1 MALTFQ
7 SAFMSRPYNNTY
19 CRTHCM
25 KSCKICT
32 YVCCL
37 LNKWKHWKFGVSQ
50 SLKEYSTENLF
61 LSIKYPPPVL
71 LATVFLIFF
80 FDECFFFFLTE
91 TNDSDLFEFGMKMK
105 FCCFTIFRDLKV
117 HTHTWTSMSVWFWR
131 FVMSLKPFVW
141 TWVLSL
147 GELHLSHVISCIT
160 KYIDDASTKRLW
172 SLLYYDFTIYIY
184 QRCFLIRL
192 KWGHKS

>member
-37 LNKWKHWKFGVSQ
+37 LNKWKHWRFGVSQ

-61 LSIKYPPPVL
+61 LSIKTC
-71 LATVFLIFF
+71 TVSYRFLHFF
-80 FDECFFFFLTE
+80 FWWMFFFFLTE

-184 QRCFLIRL
+184 IKDVLYLDWNR
-192 KWGHKS
+192 GHKR